1 MPNVSK
7 RPADAD
13 KLDPQEQLKKLRE
26 ALLRDA
32 AARESDGEDDAEDS
46 ADNAINRKKEA
57 AARRFAGASD
67 GSAAGA
73 SKAAAGGAGA
83 SSASSQIAKKNVQKG
98 AVGSPSPSRDPSQPK
113 GSSSTASLP
122 REPARRKDERG
133 GLALLSTLLSE
144 KTVGP
149 AVSSNSGDR
158 REEGANARGPSRDD
172 LSSTKRAIGKPPVTE
187 TPPPRVH
194 PAADA
199 FVQQRAAAQ
208 RPVQAKEGPRESKS
222 RIDTRGAPGQP
233 VTGTRAQERRGQ
245 DGKAARAQERSP
257 DVQPATR
264 DARSQTLPVGLEKAA
279 PGRESARN
287 AHQPKPI
294 TAAARPEGREQ
305 NARADRVPEEGPRDK
320 TQSVTG
326 SGSQSSGNRPAV
338 SGERVSE
345 RGPLHRDD
353 SERPGIVSE
362 PSRDASRSPEPP
374 AAAESDSS
382 SAQHAART
390 SEHAESVNQQFG
402 SRRPQGGTE
411 SPTVKQLARNP
422 GHAGPSARERTRN
435 GPQGVETGA
444 ASAASRSAVQ
454 GARPPNEARAP
465 QNAQQRS
472 NAQTDAPS
480 AQRRDTPRPR
490 RVVEPNP
497 IPPIR
502 FPETLPVSA
511 RRDEIAAAI
520 QANQVVI
527 VSGETGSGKTTQL
540 PKICLAL
547 GRGLG
552 AGGSGLIGHTQP
564 RRIAASATG
573 RRIAEELGTPF
584 GEVVGYKVRFTDNL
598 SPGASVKLMTDGILL
613 AETQTDP
620 LLAAY
625 DTIIIDEAHER
636 SLNIDFLLGYLR
648 EILPRRPDLKVI
660 VTSATIDADRFAR
673 HFGSDEKPAPVIEV
687 SGRLYPVEVRYRP
700 VEEDSPAIKAAQ
712 GTTPGTQQKDRPDRP
727 KNQRENDRDLMEA
740 IVDAVDE
747 LCREGPGDVLVF
759 LPGEREIR
767 DAAEALRKHHP
778 PHTEILPLFARL
790 SAAEQERVFKTSNA
804 RRIVLSTN
812 VAETSLTVPGI
823 RYVVDTGLA
832 RVKRYSYRNKV
843 EQLQIEPISQS
854 SANQRAGRCGRV
866 ADGVCIRLYE
876 EDDYNLRVRFTDPE
890 ILRSSLAAVI
900 LRMKSLHLTAI
911 ETFPFL
917 EPPPGRA
924 IADGYQLLNE
934 LGAVDDDNALTPLGR
949 ELARLPLDPRVGR
962 MILAARDHQSLRE
975 VLIIA
980 SALSVQ
986 DPRDRPIEAQ
996 EQADLAHKKFAD
1008 ERSEF
1013 LQWTK
1018 IWAWFEDAIAHKK
1031 SNKQLTDACRANF
1044 LNHVRLREWR
1054 DVHSQLLTVVR
1065 EHGWRLNESEATF
1078 EQIHLAL
1085 LTGLLGNVGLK
1096 ADDEPYYLGARG
1108 IKFYLWPGSV
1118 LLKKAGRWVV
1128 AGELVETSRLYARC
1142 IAKIEPEWLE
1152 QVGAHLLRKSISEPH
1167 WEKKAAQVAAFER
1180 ATLHGLTVYARRR
1193 VSFGKQDPERAREL
1207 FIRGALV
1214 DGEFETKLPFFAH
1227 NRKLLADIEQL
1238 EHKSRRQDVL
1248 VDDELIFGFYD
1259 SLVPKGIYSG
1269 ASFERWYRDEEKKEG
1284 ASRRL
1289 FLSRDDLMRHEAAG
1303 ITTDLFPKR
1312 MTMAGI
1318 EMTLTYHFEPGSP
1331 RDGVTLTVPLFGLN
1345 QVDARRSEWLVRGM
1359 LKEKIQ
1365 LLLKSLPQK
1374 LRRHLVPLPEFSAG
1388 VVERHSGKT
1397 FGAGGLLEALIADIR
1412 EQTQIAMKPSDF
1424 KLETLPA
1431 HLFMNFKV
1439 IDEHGRQLAMGRN
1452 LAQLRTEL
1460 GGQAQQHFQ
1469 KLAAGATLD
1478 MGDDVSAPVTRNAS
1492 TSESSSTALYENLST
1507 WDFGKLPELLEI
1519 RRRGQTLFGYPAL
1532 VDRGTHCDV
1541 EVFDSPEE
1549 AARIHRA
1556 GLRRLFALQLR
1567 EPIRYLERN
1576 LSGLREMSLQYM
1588 ALGSQE
1594 ELGSQII
1601 ETALDRACLQDPLPD
1616 NDADFYARRD
1626 QGKSR
1631 LTLLAQEIAR
1641 LAGQV
1646 LADYATVSKKL
1657 TQVKSFGAPY
1667 ADMVAQ
1673 LNALIG
1679 KRFIIDTP
1687 YTQLS
1692 HFPRYLNAMALR
1704 IDKLKA
1710 DAVRDARLSAEIA
1723 PLLQNYQRAIAQRGG
1738 VADARLSEYRWLLEE
1753 LRVSLFAQELRTPM
1767 PISVKRLYKVWES
1780 MQR

>member
-32 AARESDGEDDAEDS
+32 AARESDGEDDAGGGAES
-46 ADNAINRKKEA
+46 ASNRKKEA
-57 AARRFAGASD
+57 AARRFAGVS
-67 GSAAGA
+67 G
-73 SKAAAGGAGA
+73 AAAGGAA
-83 SSASSQIAKKNVQKG
+83 SGSAAGSVAGQQASKKSVQKG
-98 AVGSPSPSRDPSQPK
+98 GGVSPSSSSRSEPK
-113 GSSSTASLP
+113 GSSASP
-122 REPARRKDERG
+122 SASSSSPSRQGSARKDERG
-133 GLALLSTLLSE
+133 S
-144 KTVGP
+144 
-149 AVSSNSGDR
+149 AVS
-158 REEGANARGPSRDD
+158 
-172 LSSTKRAIGKPPVTE
+172 LSSLSALASLSLSSGKVT
-187 TPPPRVH
+187 PSSSPA
-194 PAADA
+194 PAAA
-199 FVQQRAAAQ
+199 
-208 RPVQAKEGPRESKS
+208 S
-222 RIDTRGAPGQP
+222 
-233 VTGTRAQERRGQ
+233 ERRGESATVRVGTQ
-245 DGKAARAQERSP
+245 DGA
-257 DVQPATR
+257 PAIKR
-264 DARSQTLPVGLEKAA
+264 
-279 PGRESARN
+279 
-287 AHQPKPI
+287 
-294 TAAARPEGREQ
+294 TAAVKTPTTPTTAR
-305 NARADRVPEEGPRDK
+305 
-320 TQSVTG
+320 
-326 SGSQSSGNRPAV
+326 
-338 SGERVSE
+338 GERVSV
-345 RGPLHRDD
+345 G
-353 SERPGIVSE
+353 
-362 PSRDASRSPEPP
+362 
-374 AAAESDSS
+374 
-382 SAQHAART
+382 
-390 SEHAESVNQQFG
+390 G
-402 SRRPQGGTE
+402 S
-411 SPTVKQLARNP
+411 RNP
-422 GHAGPSARERTRN
+422 GVGNS
-435 GPQGVETGA
+435 GA
-444 ASAASRSAVQ
+444 NVASAAISNVPRSDRVSRVGSGQQGKQAIERSLRREPETKAQAVATASGSAKKADERSASDTRPRSDQQKPRIRQPADAPVQQRVGGERPARGENVQ
-454 GARPPNEARAP
+454 GTQESRIDERTDIVQPVVSSQVRSANNQSNQKPGASDTREQEGGLTPE
-465 QNAQQRS
+465 NAQQRS
-472 NAQTDAPS
+472 RPERKPKRLAARPQADAAQPAARSQPDFTHPDAGPKH
-480 AQRRDTPRPR
+480 RDTPRPR

-547 GRGLG
+547 GRGPG
-552 AGGSGLIGHTQP
+552 AGGTGLIGHTQP

-620 LLAAY
+620 MLAAY

-712 GTTPGTQQKDRPDRP
+712 GTTQSAQQKDRPDRP
-727 KNQRENDRDLMEA
+727 KTQRENDRDLMEA

-790 SAAEQERVFKTSNA
+790 SAAEQERVFRTSNT
-804 RRIVLSTN
+804 RRIVLATN

-876 EDDYNLRVRFTDPE
+876 EDDYNLRTRFTDPE
-890 ILRSSLAAVI
+890 ILRSSLASVI

-996 EQADLAHKKFAD
+996 EQADQAHKKFAD

-1013 LQWTK
+1013 LQWTRM
-1018 IWAWFEDAIAHKK
+1018 WTWFEDAIAHKK

-1108 IKFYLWPGSV
+1108 IKFYLWPGSA
-1118 LLKKAGRWVV
+1118 LLKKAGRWVM

-1193 VSFGKQDPERAREL
+1193 VSFGKQDPVRAREL

-1248 VDDELIFGFYD
+1248 VDDELIFAFYD

-1269 ASFERWYRDEEKKEG
+1269 AAFERWYRDEEKKDG
-1284 ASRRL
+1284 ASRLL

-1303 ITTDLFPKR
+1303 VTTDLFPKR

-1412 EQTQIAMKPSDF
+1412 EQTQIAMKQSDF

-1478 MGDDVSAPVTRNAS
+1478 GDNDAATPVTRAAS
-1492 TSESSSTALYENLST
+1492 TSDSSGSSSSTALYENLTT

-1532 VDRGTHCDV
+1532 VDRVTHCDV

-1576 LSGLREMSLQYM
+1576 LGGLREMSLQYM
-1588 ALGSQE
+1588 ALGTQE

-1616 NDADFYARRD
+1616 NDGDFHTRRD

-1641 LAGQV
+1641 LAGQILV
-1646 LADYATVSKKL
+1646 EYAAVSKKL
-1657 TQVKSFGAPY
+1657 TQAKSFGAPY
-1667 ADMVAQ
+1667 TDMVAQ

-1679 KRFIIDTP
+1679 KRFVIDTP

-1704 IDKLKA
+1704 IEKLKA